1 MKTEFWQQ
9 KMRNS
14 YTVVVYSLEMKNIQI
29 FLKIINMLCLCWLC
43 TFLKCINPLFSK
55 KKKKLRPPIQFDCR
69 WPIFLRLRTCTCKQ
83 NVALKHFRD
92 SQRSFVG
99 IVMHRLINFGVL
111 VKILH
116 YPDMMSWFYWQQI
129 YQVDFSISP
138 KLFPQ
143 IVKNVPK
150 S

>member
-1 MKTEFWQQ
+1 
-9 KMRNS
+9 
-14 YTVVVYSLEMKNIQI
+14 MKNVRI

-43 TFLKCINPLFSK
+43 SFLKCINPLFSK
-55 KKKKLRPPIQFDCR
+55 KKKNKTPIQFDCR

-138 KLFPQ
+138 KLSPQ

-150 S
+150 R

>member
-1 MKTEFWQQ
+1 
-9 KMRNS
+9 
-14 YTVVVYSLEMKNIQI
+14 MKNVRI

-43 TFLKCINPLFSK
+43 SFLKCINPYLAK
-55 KKKKLRPPIQFDCR
+55 KKKKNKTPIQFDCR

-129 YQVDFSISP
+129 YQVDFTISP

-150 S
+150 R

>member
-1 MKTEFWQQ
+1 
-9 KMRNS
+9 
-14 YTVVVYSLEMKNIQI
+14 MKNVRI

-43 TFLKCINPLFSK
+43 SFLKCVNPLFRK
-55 KKKKLRPPIQFDCR
+55 KKKKNKTPIQFDCR

-138 KLFPQ
+138 KLSPQ

-150 S
+150 R